1 MKTKISKSEEVKWK
15 NSSSGVWIIVVSE
28 VHLG

>member
-15 NSSSGVWIIVVSE
+15 NSSSEVWIIVVSE